1 MHASSPAH
9 ADHSPRPRLQPWAVA
24 AISASI
30 IAVYSVIL
38 AVPKA
43 GSDRQRAELHAA
55 LAVLGEAIP
64 WVEASY
70 ADGDLEPGDRHLGL
84 PASAALCA
92 QLSIHLPDNG
102 RARLTCQVRGDV
114 PADATL
120 ILKREPQGTWL
131 CVADVAD
138 PRWLPTACSD
148 R

>member
-9 ADHSPRPRLQPWAVA
+9 ADQLPPPRLRSWAAA

-30 IAVYSVIL
+30 IAVYIVIL
-38 AVPKA
+38 AMPSA

-55 LAVLGEAIP
+55 LAVLGGAIS

-84 PASAALCA
+84 PASAAFCA
-92 QLSIHLPDNG
+92 RLSIHLPDNG
-102 RARLTCQVRGDV
+102 RARLTCQVQSDV
-114 PADATL
+114 SADATL

-138 PRWLPTACSD
+138 ARWLPGTCSD

>member
-1 MHASSPAH
+1 MHASSLAH
-9 ADHSPRPRLQPWAVA
+9 AGHLPPPRLQPWAAA

-30 IAVYSVIL
+30 MAVYIVIL
-38 AVPKA
+38 AMPKA
-43 GSDRQRAELHAA
+43 GSDRHREQLHAA
-55 LAVLGEAIP
+55 LDVLGGAIP

-84 PASAALCA
+84 PASAAFCA

-102 RARLTCQVRGDV
+102 RACLTCQVRSDV
-114 PADATL
+114 SADATL
-120 ILKREPQGTWL
+120 ILKREPQGAWL

-138 PRWLPTACSD
+138 PRWLPDSCSV

>member
-1 MHASSPAH
+1 MHESSPAH
-9 ADHSPRPRLQPWAVA
+9 AGHLPPPRLQPWAAA

-30 IAVYSVIL
+30 MAVYIVIL

-43 GSDRQRAELHAA
+43 GSDRHREQLHAA
-55 LAVLGEAIP
+55 LDVLGGAIP

-70 ADGDLEPGDRHLGL
+70 AEGDLDPSDQHLGL
-84 PASAALCA
+84 PASAAFCA
-92 QLSIHLPDNG
+92 QLSIHLPENG
-102 RARLTCQVRGDV
+102 RARLTCQVRSDV
-114 PADATL
+114 SADATL

-138 PRWLPTACSD
+138 AMLLPRTCSD